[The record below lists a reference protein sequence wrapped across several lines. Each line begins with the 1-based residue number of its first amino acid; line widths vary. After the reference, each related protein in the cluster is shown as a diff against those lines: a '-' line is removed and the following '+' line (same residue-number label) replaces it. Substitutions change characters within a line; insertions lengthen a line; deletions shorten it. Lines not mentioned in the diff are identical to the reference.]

1 MAPEPIDLHHLG
13 RERVIASYLLDTDD
27 GPSLFDCGPA
37 TTVDALK
44 AGLAVRGLA
53 PTRRR
58 HVRFALGRARATAAG
73 ERPRGRRPRARA
85 RVVPHARTRLAPR
98 LLPRPRRDAVGRRR
112 VRRAR
117 APRPF
122 RPAAHAAA
130 RGGRRGVAADA
141 RRDRAPR
148 SAAAGADPLRRGR
161 GRRAARHRAGADA
174 RRLGRVG
181 RGRGDGGGV
190 RRVRARR
197 ARRLGRGRRL
207 VRAGDAVLAVLPR
220 ARALGQEARALAYR
234 LVARHDPGVQGP
246 LRLPAFRLLFAARAI
261 SYVGTYLAP
270 IAVAFAVLDLGG
282 GATAVGLSFAAWTL
296 AQVAMLAF
304 GGVVGDR
311 VPRRVV
317 MVGSDVASAFVRTAM
332 GALLISGHAEV
343 WHLIALQA
351 CGGAAVAFYSPA
363 SYGLTREVVPED
375 ELQQANG
382 LLAIARY
389 AAFPLGGAIGGSIV
403 VLVGTGAALLVDAG
417 TYATSALLLS
427 RIDVVSIAKAGAGF
441 LRELREGWSAFVEQT
456 WVWVLVLWFSFY
468 FLITYA
474 SFFVLGPYVAKHS
487 MDGRALVDF

>member
-1 MAPEPIDLHHLG
+1 M
-13 RERVIASYLLDTDD
+13 S
-27 GPSLFDCGPA
+27 
-37 TTVDALK
+37 
-44 AGLAVRGLA
+44 
-53 PTRRR
+53 
-58 HVRFALGRARATAAG
+58 
-73 ERPRGRRPRARA
+73 
-85 RVVPHARTRLAPR
+85 
-98 LLPRPRRDAVGRRR
+98 
-112 VRRAR
+112 
-117 APRPF
+117 
-122 RPAAHAAA
+122 
-130 RGGRRGVAADA
+130 
-141 RRDRAPR
+141 
-148 SAAAGADPLRRGR
+148 
-161 GRRAARHRAGADA
+161 
-174 RRLGRVG
+174 
-181 RGRGDGGGV
+181 
-190 RRVRARR
+190 
-197 ARRLGRGRRL
+197 
-207 VRAGDAVLAVLPR
+207 
-220 ARALGQEARALAYR
+220 
-234 LVARHDPGVQGP
+234 GP
-246 LRLPAFRLLFAARAI
+246 LRLRDFRYLFAARAI
-261 SYVGTYLAP
+261 SYIGTYLAP

-311 VPRRVV
+311 MPRRVV
-317 MVGSDVASAFVRTAM
+317 MVGSDVASAVVRTAM

-427 RIDVVSIAKAGAGF
+427 RIDVVSIARAGAGF

-456 WVWVLVLWFSFY
+456 WVWVLVLWISFY

-474 SFFVLGPYVAKHS
+474 PFFVLGPYVAKHS
-487 MDGRALVDF
+487 MDGARSWTFVVVGEGVGALLGGMAGLRWRPRRPMVTIGFLLMVTAVQNLILAFHPETLLLTIAAAGSGFAFALGSVIWDTTLQRSIPPEKLARVASYGWMGAMVFLPAGYALAGPVSTVIGIKTTLVLAACWVVVSTLFVVRLRAVREVGLDEGTDAVPAPAQ